1 MKRSLFVLI
10 SIVGVALLAAGCG
23 GGASK
28 DFIAQDVSFAQ
39 EMIPHHK
46 QAVEMADLA
55 ETRASDPKVKALA
68 AQIKGAQDPE
78 IQTMTGWLTSWGEP
92 VTAPAGGGG
101 MAGHSMGGSS
111 GSTGGMGMGMM
122 TDAEMT
128 SLEGSSGT
136 AFDRQFLTMMT
147 GHHNGAIDM
156 AKIQLEKGKFEPAKQ
171 LATSIVD
178 SQQKEVAEMK
188 SILAALPDA

>member
-1 MKRSLFVLI
+1 MKRSLFAVI
-10 SIVGVALLAAGCG
+10 FSVVGVALLVAGCG
-23 GGASK
+23 GGAAK
-28 DFIAQDVSFAQ
+28 DHNAQDVSFAQ

-55 ETRASDPKVKALA
+55 ATRASDPGVKALA
-68 AQIKGAQDPE
+68 ARIKGAQDPE

-92 VTAPAGGGG
+92 VTPAAGGGG
-101 MAGHSMGGSS
+101 MAGHNMGGSS
-111 GSTGGMGMGMM
+111 GSTGGMGMM

-128 SLEGSSGT
+128 SLEGSSGA

-156 AKIQLEKGKFEPAKQ
+156 AKTQLEKGKFEPAKQ
-171 LATSIVD
+171 LATTIAD
-178 SQQKEVAEMK
+178 GQQKEVAEMK
-188 SILAALPDA
+188 TILAALPTA